1 MCYPIIPTYR
11 LLTTQIIPQ
20 AIIRSIAVEQVY
32 FNYPLH
38 GCVWKA
44 LIMVVKPSFFPSR
57 RKPDLRFPF
66 VTSSG
71 EVFRP
76 FVWTNKEKG
85 HQFLKKELLAV
96 IMRDVGER
104 EKNRIHVVSF
114 LSITTHWID
123 CLLNTH
129 TTRDGDRVISCQ
141 TRKIKVKPGR
151 CDCMM
156 FAFKTVPSLLFFYLI
171 ASRRKWE
178 VDIGHTSTVQMAHK
192 DNRLLRDSEV
202 LEKEH
207 NFCPW
212 V

>member
-1 MCYPIIPTYR
+1 
-11 LLTTQIIPQ
+11 
-20 AIIRSIAVEQVY
+20 
-32 FNYPLH
+32 
-38 GCVWKA
+38 
-44 LIMVVKPSFFPSR
+44 
-57 RKPDLRFPF
+57 
-66 VTSSG
+66 
-71 EVFRP
+71 
-76 FVWTNKEKG
+76 
-85 HQFLKKELLAV
+85 
-96 IMRDVGER
+96 MRDVGER
-104 EKNRIHVVSF
+104 EKNRIHVISF

-171 ASRRKWE
+171 ASTRKWE

-192 DNRLLRDSEV
+192 DNGLLRDSEV

-212 V
+212 VQHKLKLHKTLNWHLYLYLLIAKHLPTCTMFSYYKLIINWIFLSCDFMVKLQIVW